1 MNSRNTSACLLRRE
15 EGITLSEIPTFKG
28 SRKVIGAPVRAF
40 VRPRKSPVRTAAGGT
55 NCSELTAPCASRPAS
70 QLKKK
75 NVLSVPRYSLG
86 IKTGPAMFAPNWFRF
101 NRGGVTLLPAIASY
115 AWVRA
120 SFRLNSQS
128 VPVQRLPPRFVIML
142 ICPPGAPPDS
152 ADELPVSTLNSA
164 SESTEGENE

>member
-1 MNSRNTSACLLRRE
+1 MNSRNASACLLRRE
-15 EGITLSEIPTFKG
+15 GGITLPEIPIFNG
-28 SRKVIGAPVRAF
+28 SRSVIGAPVRAL
-40 VRPRKSPVRTAAGGT
+40 VRPRKSPVRVAVGGT
-55 NCSELTAPCASRPAS
+55 KVSELTAPCASRPAS

-75 NVLSVPRYSLG
+75 NVLSAPRYRLG

-101 NRGGVTLLPAIASY
+101 NRGGVTLWPAIASY

-120 SFRLNSQS
+120 SFRLNSHN
-128 VPVQRLPPRFVIML
+128 VPVKRLPPRFVIML

-152 ADELPVSTLNSA
+152 ADGLPVSTLNSA